1 MMTIIDKLHS
11 LFARTSPLSVIPKGP
26 GPAIAAPKPA
36 PAAPGPTKT
45 PILRSNPQ
53 SLKLIEEA
61 KAAASRMPAKPE
73 GDPFYSDQRRNEVGK
88 QPSWLSAG
96 APRAWLNSHAGR
108 PVRHVSAGLI
118 RPSGEIEERPAP
130 DYEPQP
136 GVPGPRVIR
145 GVL

>member
-1 MMTIIDKLHS
+1 MKITDYIRNLIGGEP
-11 LFARTSPLSVIPKGP
+11 PLSVIPSDP
-26 GPAIAAPKPA
+26 GPKLAPPKAA
-36 PAAPGPTKT
+36 PAAPAPTKT
-45 PILRSNPQ
+45 PVLRSNPEAVR
-53 SLKLIEEA
+53 LLAEA
-61 KAAASRMPAKPE
+61 KKASSQPPDPHADPWYTDTRRSEAA
-73 GDPFYSDQRRNEVGK
+73 K

-108 PVRHVSAGLI
+108 PVRHVSAQLI
-118 RPSGEIEERPAP
+118 RPDGSSQELPAP